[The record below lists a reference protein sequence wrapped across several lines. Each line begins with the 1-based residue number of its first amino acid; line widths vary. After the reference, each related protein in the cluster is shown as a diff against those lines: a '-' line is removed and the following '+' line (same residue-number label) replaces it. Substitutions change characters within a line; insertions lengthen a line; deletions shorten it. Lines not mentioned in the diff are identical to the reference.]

1 MELIYL
7 DHNATTPIAPAA
19 KLAAMRFLESD
30 FGNPSSTHAKG
41 RAAKAAVDEA
51 RAAVADLLGA
61 TTSEIIFTAS
71 ATESNN
77 LALMGAAA
85 MVPAERRHLIVS
97 AIEHPAVMEPALAL
111 QRQGWQLSVAPVDR
125 HGRVDVQALR
135 SLLRPDTAIV
145 SVMHANNE
153 LGTLQPIEAIAPLVH
168 AVGALLHVDAAQS
181 VGKVPVDVNTLGA
194 DLLTVAGHKMYVPK
208 GIGAL
213 YVREGTR
220 LAGLLYGAGQERG
233 LRPGTENVPYIAAM
247 GAGAQYVR
255 ARMQESASRV
265 AELRDALEQRLLDA
279 IPGSVVNGYPQHRLP
294 NTLHMSLPSGDA
306 RAMVAALSEQV
317 ALSPGA
323 ACHADG
329 HSTVSGVMRAI
340 GATAQQARGA
350 IRISLGYDTTA
361 AQIEQ
366 AAALIVLAFERLYI
380 HADG

>member
-1 MELIYL
+1 
-7 DHNATTPIAPAA
+7 
-19 KLAAMRFLESD
+19 
-30 FGNPSSTHAKG
+30 
-41 RAAKAAVDEA
+41 
-51 RAAVADLLGA
+51 
-61 TTSEIIFTAS
+61 
-71 ATESNN
+71 
-77 LALMGAAA
+77 
-85 MVPAERRHLIVS
+85 VPAERRHLIVS

-111 QRQGWQLSVAPVDR
+111 QRQGWQLSVAPVDH

-213 YVREGTR
+213 YAREGTR
-220 LAGLLYGAGQERG
+220 LARLLYGAGQERG

-279 IPGSVVNGYPQHRLP
+279 IPGLVVNGHPQHRLP

-323 ACHADG
+323 ACHAGG
-329 HSTVSGVMRAI
+329 HSMVSGVMRAI

-380 HADG
+380 HSDG